1 MYFKYLGF
9 DLNKNQNV
17 TGNLEAQDLEEAQ
30 SILIKKNIVIKKID
44 NNIITKKSNYI
55 VIYFQKDFLEEFTEK
70 LFYFLISDT
79 ELQTA
84 LKLMLLD
91 ENNKNIK
98 SFIQFILEELNK
110 GNSFYNALVEQKITN
125 IPFYYLESIKIAEEN
140 NNIPFVLEKL
150 VEYNEEANDNKDN
163 IKQALTYPAIIF
175 LVSSAVLVFMMTTIV
190 PKIVSMFEKGH
201 KELPNITKHIIS
213 VSDFLV
219 NHYITIIYSGIL
231 LALGMIFLYK
241 KSIKFKSFIH
251 LFLLKIPVY
260 GELVQNKELG
270 RFLSLLYILLK
281 NNIPSNKSLNIASN
295 IIDNVVLKKEFDK
308 NISYLSD
315 GLSIS
320 DAFKNTKYIKK
331 EFINFLFLSDVNNNL
346 MDISKK
352 TSIILKKKNN
362 KTVKKFISVLEPM
375 SMIVI
380 GGMLGTIIIGILL
393 PIFSLG

>member
-1 MYFKYLGF
+1 MFFKYFGF
-9 DLNKNQNV
+9 DLDSNTNV
-17 TGNLEAQDLEEAQ
+17 NGNIEAQDIEEAKE
-30 SILIKKNIVIKKID
+30 ILIKKNIVVKKID
-44 NNIITKKSNYI
+44 SNEISSKNNYFNF
-55 VIYFQKDFLEEFTEK
+55 FQKDFLDEFTEK
-70 LFYFLISDT
+70 LFYFLISDI

-84 LKLMLLD
+84 FKLMLLD
-91 ENNKNIK
+91 EHNKNLK
-98 SFIQFILEELNK
+98 SFIQFLLEKLNQ
-110 GNSFYNALVEQKITN
+110 GNSFYSALEEQKIIK

-150 VEYNEEANDNKDN
+150 VEYNEEKNDNKDN
-163 IKQALTYPAIIF
+163 IKQALTYPFIIL
-175 LVSSAVLVFMMTTIV
+175 LVASGVLVFMMTSIV

-201 KELPNITKHIIS
+201 KELPHITQSIINI
-213 VSDFLV
+213 SDFLV
-219 NHYITIIYSGIL
+219 NNYMNLFYSITLLTLTFIIS
-231 LALGMIFLYK
+231 YK
-241 KSIKFKSFIH
+241 KLKYIKSFVH

-281 NNIPSNKSLNIASN
+281 NNIPANKSLNIASN
-295 IIDNVVLKKEFDK
+295 IIDNVILKKEFK
-308 NISYLSD
+308 NNISYLSD

-320 DAFKNTKYIKK
+320 EAFKNTKYIKK
-331 EFINFLFLSDVNNNL
+331 EFINFLFLSDANNNL

-352 TSIILKKKNN
+352 TSMILKKKNT
-362 KTVKKFISVLEPM
+362 KTVKKFIAVLEPM